1 MFATAAN
8 SGGNA
13 TEGVGNMRSDL
24 GVDCFGPSNED
35 RALWAYQALEVFCLE
50 TGLNFED
57 EKESAVSDLLCNLG
71 HYCDL
76 HRLDFIALL
85 SGAVGVWDAE
95 KREEAE
101 GAPNSLAQERVVTIV
116 IAPEIDSE
124 T

>member
-1 MFATAAN
+1 
-8 SGGNA
+8 
-13 TEGVGNMRSDL
+13 MRSDL

-124 T
+124 I